1 MVKLIFL
8 SEEKS
13 LKIERISFFIFSDR
27 IVVGKLSKTKP
38 RIPKFEINAS
48 LFNHI
53 QSLPIYQYKNQVLE
67 AIERHR
73 VTIISG
79 ETGSGKTTQVPQ
91 YLLEN
96 AKKCQKPV
104 KIICTEPRRIAA
116 VSVSERV
123 AEECSTQVRYRPG
136 QPNC

>member
-1 MVKLIFL
+1 M
-8 SEEKS
+8 
-13 LKIERISFFIFSDR
+13 
-27 IVVGKLSKTKP
+27 
-38 RIPKFEINAS
+38 
-48 LFNHI
+48 NHI

-67 AIERHR
+67 AIDQHR

-96 AKKCQKPV
+96 AKKCQNSV

-123 AEECSTQVRYRPG
+123 AEECSTQVRFCFQSVEISLFLCIIQILREI
-136 QPNC
+136 NFEDS

>member
-1 MVKLIFL
+1 MAQNCFY
-8 SEEKS
+8 
-13 LKIERISFFIFSDR
+13 IFSDR

-38 RIPKFEINAS
+38 RIPKFEINES

-96 AKKCQKPV
+96 AKKCQKSV

-123 AEECSTQVRYRPG
+123 AEECSTQVRIFLSLRFYVKSIL
-136 QPNC
+136 